1 MISLVIATKNEGKV
15 REINHFLKDL
25 GIKLYSLND
34 FNNPPEIVEDGRN
47 FKENAIKKAEITAG
61 ILKKLTL
68 ADDSGLE
75 VDFLMGS
82 PGVFSSRYSGENATD
97 ESNRRKLIEELADIK
112 DFSKRTARF
121 VCHLVL
127 WDPYKGLIFETD
139 GICEGKIGFKEE
151 GSGGFGYDSIF
162 IPDEFSATMAELS
175 EDEKNKISHRGK
187 ALNGFLEFLQKN
199 DLNFQDK

>member
-1 MISLVIATKNEGKV
+1 MVSLVIATKNEGKV

-34 FNNPPEIVEDGRN
+34 FNNPPDIVEDGRN

-61 ILKKLTL
+61 ILEKLTL

-97 ESNRRKLIEELADIK
+97 ESNRRKLIEELADAR
-112 DFSKRTARF
+112 DF
-121 VCHLVL
+121 
-127 WDPYKGLIFETD
+127 
-139 GICEGKIGFKEE
+139 
-151 GSGGFGYDSIF
+151 
-162 IPDEFSATMAELS
+162 
-175 EDEKNKISHRGK
+175 
-187 ALNGFLEFLQKN
+187 
-199 DLNFQDK
+199 